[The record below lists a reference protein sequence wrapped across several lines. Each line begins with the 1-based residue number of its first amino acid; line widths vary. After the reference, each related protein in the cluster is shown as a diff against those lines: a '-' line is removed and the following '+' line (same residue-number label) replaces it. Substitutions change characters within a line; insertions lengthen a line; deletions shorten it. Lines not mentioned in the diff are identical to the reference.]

1 MRNRIKVVKKTRVVP
16 GERRAV
22 VLMVFSIA
30 EDLCRKEENPNY
42 NSRLLNESRTPHFIS
57 KNTELIVETLHLINK
72 RKVGYKP
79 LFTNTINTIINKIS
93 K

>member
-22 VLMVFSIA
+22 ILMVFSIA
-30 EDLCRKEENPNY
+30 EDLCKKEENKNY
-42 NSRLLNESRTPHFIS
+42 NSRLLNESRTIHFVS
-57 KNTELIVETLHLINK
+57 KNTELIVEALLIISK
-72 RKVGYKP
+72 REIGYKP
-79 LFTNTINTIINKIS
+79 LFVNTINIIINKIS